1 MGPATIMDN
10 TLASSSTDSTML
22 AVPKLCDDGSDWSD
36 YKPRLQNVMGAKGPW
51 RHVLGNATVLVPY
64 VMSNCIP
71 MLADGKTPA
80 TEDQVEAKES
90 KIIEF
95 KK

>member
-1 MGPATIMDN
+1 
-10 TLASSSTDSTML
+10 
-22 AVPKLCDDGSDWSD
+22 
-36 YKPRLQNVMGAKGPW
+36 MGAKGLW
-51 RHVLGNATVLVPY
+51 RHVLGNSTAPVPY
-64 VMSNCIP
+64 VMSNSIP

-95 KK
+95 EK